1 MVQTDPN
8 PNENGRLGI
17 HHSGSGCEEFGE
29 RIHQIHWWR
38 STPKPLNTVT
48 INHLQPFCDL

>member
-29 RIHQIHWWR
+29 RIHQY
-38 STPKPLNTVT
+38 SKPLNTVT